1 MNDGFRMRL
10 TRDFPR
16 YFLLL
21 LVFLGTSAL
30 AQEKSSFGF
39 LSELQRLGSSLD
51 QTEQEL
57 LPPDQAFKLTVRVQD
72 ENTLI
77 AQFTPAKDYYLY
89 RDKVAFKPKETAGGA
104 DSGISIENI
113 SIPSGTPKSD
123 VTFGQ
128 VEVFHK
134 PFEARIALKRDKLAT
149 DKLTLV
155 ATYQGCNEPIG
166 VCYAPINKVIELT
179 LPVAKAA
186 AGAVANA
193 VSSEAVASGGS
204 GAFPAAKPDSTA
216 ELFQTS
222 PASPAI
228 ETESLKIERMFESG
242 DFWLILTGFFGIGL
256 LLSFTPC
263 VFPMFPILS
272 GIIANRGEH
281 ITRSRGFILSLAY
294 VMGMAITYAIAG
306 VAAGLSGAMLAAAL
320 QNAWVLGTFALIFIT
335 LAFSMFGFYE
345 LQLPNFLQ
353 SKLSE
358 EAGHLR
364 GGHLTGV
371 FGMGA
376 LSALIVGPCV
386 AAPLAG
392 ALLYISQTRDVL
404 LGGSALFVMALG
416 MGVPLLLLGASA
428 GALLPK
434 AGPWMESVK
443 QFFGVLLLGVAIW
456 LISPV
461 IPAVAHMLLWSTLLI
476 VSAIY
481 LHAVD
486 PLKPDASGLRKF
498 LKGVGMI
505 GLLIGVALLI
515 GVLSG
520 SRDILQPLSKIG
532 IARTNAEIDGS
543 SVSESQHLRF
553 QRVKTVAELE
563 QRIAQSRDKYVMVD
577 FYADWCIS
585 CKEMERFTFTDPKV
599 QSRLKDVVLLQVDV
613 TAGTPADS
621 ALLKRFKLFGPPGI
635 LFIDRAGRDI
645 PNIRLIGYQDTERFL
660 SILNAVLI

>member
-1 MNDGFRMRL
+1 MKHCPRQEMNNTRL
-10 TRDFPR
+10 PVRLISSVM
-16 YFLLL
+16 LLL
-21 LVFLGTSAL
+21 CLCSMNIFAEERK
-30 AQEKSSFGF
+30 AFDF
-39 LSELQRLGSSLD
+39 LSGLQRLGAGFD

-57 LPPDQAFKLTVRVQD
+57 LPPDQAFKVTVRVRD
-72 ENTLI
+72 ENTLV
-77 AQFTPAKDYYLY
+77 AQFEPAKDYYLY
-89 RDKVAFKPKETAGGA
+89 RDKVAFKSQNAETAVEKISLPHGA
-104 DSGISIENI
+104 V
-113 SIPSGTPKSD
+113 KSD
-123 VTFGQ
+123 LTFGQ

-134 PFEARIALKRDKLAT
+134 PFEAIISLKREASSAT
-149 DKLTLV
+149 KLTLV

-193 VSSEAVASGGS
+193 MSTEAVAAASL
-204 GAFPAAKPDSTA
+204 PAAKPDATA
-216 ELFQTS
+216 ELFQS
-222 PASPAI
+222 AREAPLI

-242 DFWLILTGFFGIGL
+242 NFWLILTGFFGIGL

-272 GIIANRGEH
+272 GIIAKRGEH
-281 ITRSRGFILSLAY
+281 ITKTRGFILSLAY
-294 VMGMAITYAIAG
+294 VMGMAITYAAAG
-306 VAAGLSGAMLAAAL
+306 VAAGLSGAMLSAAL

-345 LQLPNFLQ
+345 LQLPTFLQ

-358 EAGHLR
+358 EAGHLK

-392 ALLYISQTRDVL
+392 ALLYISQTRDVV

-434 AGPWMESVK
+434 AGPWMEAVK

-461 IPAVAHMLLWSTLLI
+461 IPAVAHMLLWAILLI
-476 VSAIY
+476 ISAIY
-481 LHAVD
+481 LHAID
-486 PLKPDASGLRKF
+486 PLRPDASGFRKF
-498 LKGVGMI
+498 LKGMGMI
-505 GLLIGVALLI
+505 ALLVGVALLI

-520 SRDILQPLSKIG
+520 SRDILQPLSKIN
-532 IARTNAEIDGS
+532 ISKDNAGG
-543 SVSESQHLRF
+543 ESAALTQHLPF
-553 QRVKTVAELE
+553 QRVKSIAELE
-563 QRIAQSRDKYVMVD
+563 QHILQSRNKYVMLD

-585 CKEMERFTFTDPKV
+585 CKEMERFTFTDAKV

-613 TAGTPADS
+613 TAGTPDDT

-635 LFIDRAGRDI
+635 LFLDREGREI
-645 PNIRLIGYQDTERFL
+645 PRVRLIGYQDTERFL
-660 SILNAVLI
+660 AVLNAVLI

>member
-1 MNDGFRMRL
+1 MHL
-10 TRDFPR
+10 IR

-21 LVFLGTSAL
+21 LCF
-30 AQEKSSFGF
+30 SSINGFAEERTPSGF
-39 LSELQRLGSSLD
+39 LSGLKQLGASFD
-51 QTEQEL
+51 QDEQEL
-57 LPPDQAFKLTVRVQD
+57 LPPDQAFKLTVKVRD
-72 ENTLI
+72 ENTLV
-77 AQFTPAKDYYLY
+77 AQFEPAKNYYLY
-89 RDKVAFKPKETAGGA
+89 RDKVAFKPQNTET
-104 DSGISIENI
+104 SIEKI
-113 SIPSGTPKSD
+113 SLPQGAVKSD
-123 VTFGQ
+123 LTFGQ

-134 PFEARIALKRDKLAT
+134 PFEAVISLKRGAAST
-149 DKLTLV
+149 NKLTLV

-179 LPVAKAA
+179 LPMAKAA
-186 AGAVANA
+186 VGAVANA
-193 VSSEAVASGGS
+193 VSNDAVAAAPFS
-204 GAFPAAKPDSTA
+204 AAKPDAAS
-216 ELFQTS
+216 ELFAS

-228 ETESLKIERMFESG
+228 ETESLRIERMFESG
-242 DFWLILTGFFGIGL
+242 NFWLILTGFFGIGL

-272 GIIANRGEH
+272 GIIAKRGEH
-281 ITRSRGFILSLAY
+281 ITKTRGFILSLAY
-294 VMGMAITYAIAG
+294 VMGMAITYAAAG
-306 VAAGLSGAMLAAAL
+306 VAAGLSGAMLSAAL
-320 QNAWVLGTFALIFIT
+320 QNAWVLGTFALVFVT

-345 LQLPNFLQ
+345 LQLPTFLQ

-358 EAGHLR
+358 EAGHLK
-364 GGHLTGV
+364 GGQLTGV

-392 ALLYISQTRDVL
+392 ALLYISQTRDVV

-428 GALLPK
+428 GVLLPK

-443 QFFGVLLLGVAIW
+443 HFFGVLLLGVAIW

-461 IPAVAHMLLWSTLLI
+461 IPAVAHMLLWAALLI

-486 PLKPDASGLRKF
+486 PLRPDASGVRKF
-498 LKGVGMI
+498 LKGLGMI
-505 GLLIGVALLI
+505 ALLTGVALLI

-520 SRDILQPLSKIG
+520 SRDILQPLSKL
-532 IARTNAEIDGS
+532 N
-543 SVSESQHLRF
+543 VSNVDASGTKKSIVQAGHLPF
-553 QRVKTVAELE
+553 QRVKSVAELE
-563 QRIAQSRDKYVMVD
+563 QHILQARDKYVMLD

-585 CKEMERFTFTDPKV
+585 CKEMERFTFTDEKV

-613 TAGTPADS
+613 TAGTPDDA

-635 LFIDRAGRDI
+635 LFIDRQGREI
-645 PNIRLIGYQDTERFL
+645 PRIRLIGYQDAERFL
-660 SILNAVLI
+660 SVLDAILI

>member
-1 MNDGFRMRL
+1 M
-10 TRDFPR
+10 
-16 YFLLL
+16 
-21 LVFLGTSAL
+21 
-30 AQEKSSFGF
+30 
-39 LSELQRLGSSLD
+39 
-51 QTEQEL
+51 
-57 LPPDQAFKLTVRVQD
+57 
-72 ENTLI
+72 
-77 AQFTPAKDYYLY
+77 PA
-89 RDKVAFKPKETAGGA
+89 
-104 DSGISIENI
+104 
-113 SIPSGTPKSD
+113 GTPKSD

-134 PFEARIALKRDKLAT
+134 PFEARIALKRGTPAAE
-149 DKLTLV
+149 KLTLV

-166 VCYAPINKVIELT
+166 VCYAPISKVVELT
-179 LPVAKAA
+179 LPMAKAA
-186 AGAVANA
+186 AGVMANA
-193 VSSEAVASGGS
+193 VSGNAVAAPGT
-204 GAFPAAKPDSTA
+204 FPAGGAGKPGSAD

-222 PASPAI
+222 PAGPAI

-242 DFWLILTGFFGIGL
+242 DFWMILTGFFGIGL

-281 ITRSRGFILSLAY
+281 ITRGRGFILSLAY

-320 QNAWVLGTFALIFIT
+320 QNAWVLGAFALIFVT

-345 LQLPNFLQ
+345 LQLPTFFQ
-353 SKLSE
+353 SKLTA
-358 EAGHLR
+358 EAGQLR

-434 AGPWMESVK
+434 AGPWMEAVK

-461 IPAVAHMLLWSTLLI
+461 IPAVAHMLLWSALLI

-486 PLKPDASGLRKF
+486 PLKPDASGFRKF
-498 LKGVGMI
+498 MKGIGMI
-505 GLLIGVALLI
+505 ALLVGVALLI

-532 IARTNAEIDGS
+532 IAGINAEVDGTRAAQG
-543 SVSESQHLRF
+543 QHLEF
-553 QRVKTVAELE
+553 QRVRTVAELD

-613 TAGTPADS
+613 TAGTPADL

-645 PNIRLIGYQDTERFL
+645 PNIRLIGFQDTERFIN
-660 SILNAVLI
+660 ILNAVLI

>member
-1 MNDGFRMRL
+1 MRL
-10 TRDFPR
+10 IQ
-16 YFLLL
+16 YILLL
-21 LVFLGTSAL
+21 LCFSSMNVFAEERK
-30 AQEKSSFGF
+30 AFDF
-39 LSELQRLGSSLD
+39 LSGLQQLGANFD
-51 QTEQEL
+51 QSEQEL
-57 LPPDQAFKLTVRVQD
+57 LPPDQAFKLTVKVRD
-72 ENTLI
+72 ENTLV
-77 AQFTPAKDYYLY
+77 AQFEPAKDYYLY
-89 RDKVAFKPKETAGGA
+89 RDKVAFKPKNPE
-104 DSGISIENI
+104 ISIEKV
-113 SIPSGTPKSD
+113 SLPQGAVKSD
-123 VTFGQ
+123 LTFGQ

-134 PFEARIALKRDKLAT
+134 PFEAVISLKRET
-149 DKLTLV
+149 PSMNKLTLV

-179 LPVAKAA
+179 LPAAKAA
-186 AGAVANA
+186 VGAVANA
-193 VSSEAVASGGS
+193 VSNEA
-204 GAFPAAKPDSTA
+204 AAATPFSTVQDSA
-216 ELFQTS
+216 EELFQS
-222 PASPAI
+222 PGGSPVI
-228 ETESLKIERMFESG
+228 ETEFLKIERMFESG
-242 DFWLILTGFFGIGL
+242 NFWLILTGFFGIGL

-272 GIIANRGEH
+272 GIIAKRGER
-281 ITRSRGFILSLAY
+281 ITKAHGFILSLAY
-294 VMGMAITYAIAG
+294 VMGMAITYAAAG
-306 VAAGLSGAMLAAAL
+306 VAAGLSGAMLSAAL
-320 QNAWVLGTFALIFIT
+320 QNAWVLGAFALIFIT

-345 LQLPNFLQ
+345 LQLPTMLQ

-358 EAGHLR
+358 EAGHLK

-392 ALLYISQTRDVL
+392 ALLYISQTRDVV

-428 GALLPK
+428 GVLLPK

-443 QFFGVLLLGVAIW
+443 HFFGVLLLGVAIW

-461 IPAVAHMLLWSTLLI
+461 IPAVVHMLLWAALLI

-486 PLKPDASGLRKF
+486 PLQPGASGFRKF
-498 LKGVGMI
+498 LKGLGMI
-505 GLLIGVALLI
+505 ALLTGVALLI

-520 SRDILQPLSKIG
+520 SRDILQPLSKINISNFDANG
-532 IARTNAEIDGS
+532 IKNIAPTG
-543 SVSESQHLRF
+543 HLPF
-553 QRVKTVAELE
+553 QRVKSVAELE
-563 QRIAQSRDKYVMVD
+563 QHILQSKNKYVMVD

-585 CKEMERFTFTDPKV
+585 CKEMERFTFTDAKV

-613 TAGTPADS
+613 TAGTPDDS

-635 LFIDRAGRDI
+635 LFLDRQGREI
-645 PNIRLIGYQDTERFL
+645 QRIRLIGYQDTESFL
-660 SILNAVLI
+660 AVLNAVLI

>member
-1 MNDGFRMRL
+1 
-10 TRDFPR
+10 
-16 YFLLL
+16 
-21 LVFLGTSAL
+21 
-30 AQEKSSFGF
+30 
-39 LSELQRLGSSLD
+39 
-51 QTEQEL
+51 
-57 LPPDQAFKLTVRVQD
+57 
-72 ENTLI
+72 
-77 AQFTPAKDYYLY
+77 
-89 RDKVAFKPKETAGGA
+89 
-104 DSGISIENI
+104 
-113 SIPSGTPKSD
+113 
-123 VTFGQ
+123 
-128 VEVFHK
+128 
-134 PFEARIALKRDKLAT
+134 
-149 DKLTLV
+149 
-155 ATYQGCNEPIG
+155 
-166 VCYAPINKVIELT
+166 
-179 LPVAKAA
+179 
-186 AGAVANA
+186 
-193 VSSEAVASGGS
+193 
-204 GAFPAAKPDSTA
+204 
-216 ELFQTS
+216 
-222 PASPAI
+222 
-228 ETESLKIERMFESG
+228 MFESG

-320 QNAWVLGTFALIFIT
+320 QNAWVLGSFALIFVT

-345 LQLPNFLQ
+345 LQLPAFLQ
-353 SKLSE
+353 SKLTE
-358 EAGHLR
+358 EAGHIR

-434 AGPWMESVK
+434 AGPWMEAVK

-461 IPAVAHMLLWSTLLI
+461 IPAVAHMLLWSALLI

-486 PLKPDASGLRKF
+486 PLKPDVSGFRKF
-498 LKGVGMI
+498 MKGIGMI
-505 GLLIGVALLI
+505 ALLLGVALLI

-532 IARTNAEIDGS
+532 IAGANPQMGGALAS
-543 SVSESQHLRF
+543 QNQHLQF
-553 QRVKTVAELE
+553 QRVKTVAELD

-613 TAGTPADS
+613 TAGTLDDF

-635 LFIDRAGRDI
+635 LFIDRMGRDV
-645 PNIRLIGYQDTERFL
+645 PNIRLIGFQDTERFIN
-660 SILNAVLI
+660 ILDAVLI